1 VSLFWAAGAVKEN
14 GRIRA
19 ELVDYLAAS
28 TTGRAGH
35 SSIIRDRNRLDFD
48 FGSEFSDCREDR
60 RPFGTVGHTVRRVLH
75 VTTRIDFAVG
85 E

>member
-1 VSLFWAAGAVKEN
+1 
-14 GRIRA
+14 
-19 ELVDYLAAS
+19 
-28 TTGRAGH
+28 
-35 SSIIRDRNRLDFD
+35 LDFD